1 MKDTLQQVKDT
12 IQTSLQ
18 NGMSELATRD
28 SKSFNWWLII
38 AILEL
43 LVILFLLF
51 RLKKYRSENFL
62 QNDGLDELRKAKSQ
76 DIDMTNLMNSIN
88 SSRDLYKELSR
99 KCHPDRFQDE
109 TLKNKAE
116 NIFQDI
122 SKNKRNYNKLLELKE
137 IAIKEL
143 KINFNIK

>member
-1 MKDTLQQVKDT
+1 MKDTLQQINDT

-18 NGMSELATRD
+18 NGLADPATKD
-28 SKSFNWWLII
+28 SQSYNWWIII
-38 AILEL
+38 AFVEL
-43 LVILFLLF
+43 LLILILLI
-51 RLKKYRSENFL
+51 RLKKVRKENSL
-62 QNDGLDELRKAKSQ
+62 QNDGFDELRKAKSQ

-116 NIFQDI
+116 SLFQDI
-122 SKNKRNYNKLLELKE
+122 SKNKRNYGRLLEIKE
-137 IAIKEL
+137 SAIKEL
-143 KINFNIK
+143 DIKF